1 MVYTIDIFVFDQVV
15 QKSMQNWVFSKR
27 YLVSL
32 NGYPEN
38 FIDKC
43 FKKFLDNIRLVK
55 EKVAKVEEKRFLLF
69 LVLIARS
76 NPGYIWVLAI
86 EQVTQVSRVLEPNL
100 LSFPGFIPKVAKRLE
115 LGLLRIQLTQVTWV
129 LQASY
134 SRIPGFR
141 NPTYPA

>member
-27 YLVSL
+27 YLVWL

-86 EQVTQVSRVLEPNL
+86 EQVTQVSRVLEPSL